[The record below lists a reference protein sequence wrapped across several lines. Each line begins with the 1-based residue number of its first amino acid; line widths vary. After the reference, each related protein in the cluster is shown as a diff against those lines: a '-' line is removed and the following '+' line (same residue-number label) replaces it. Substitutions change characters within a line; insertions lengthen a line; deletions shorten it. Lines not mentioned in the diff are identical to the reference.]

1 MEVDLKNRKVQNNK
15 NGKRNK
21 VHNNKTDITSNLV
34 SHKLEGME
42 TISENNVKSDIS
54 PSEDKQDEILYGSN
68 KVSIISRL
76 QARHPIPLITPDSP
90 FPYPGYTSECIIYS
104 SRAQVSLNNYIM
116 Y

>member
-15 NGKRNK
+15 NGKRIK

-54 PSEDKQDEILYGSN
+54 PSQDKQDEILYGSN
-68 KVSIISRL
+68 KVSLISRL
-76 QARHPIPLITPDSP
+76 QARHPIPLITPVP
-90 FPYPGYTSECIIYS
+90 PHPCYTSDCNKYF
-104 SRAQVSLNNYIM
+104 RTSLF
-116 Y
+116 